1 MEPLTHPK
9 KKSTDKSRLNFYGSM
24 KDKIMNAVDY
34 MTIEETSEF
43 IDKDT
48 SMQKIK
54 TLNNLVVNSSV
65 GVIKGNCML
74 GIELANLKYTYFVEF
89 CERCRES
96 DDKYN
101 ALFCACCP
109 HLALNTVGIKQFFKF
124 CGDNLSKSSKPW
136 INFLLK
142 VGKLGKQYPK
152 FKNVNISMHELKKNI
167 SWLPS
172 YMEEDKEFW
181 ND

>member
-1 MEPLTHPK
+1 MEPPTQPK
-9 KKSTDKSRLNFYGSM
+9 KKSTEKSRLNFYESM
-24 KDKIMNAVDY
+24 KDIIMNDVDD
-34 MTIEETSEF
+34 MTIEETVEF

-65 GVIKGNCML
+65 RAIKGNCML
-74 GIELANLKYTYFVEF
+74 GIELANLKYNYFVEF

-109 HLALNTVGIKQFFKF
+109 HLSSNTVGIKEFFKF
-124 CGDNLSKSSKPW
+124 CRDSLSKSSKPW

-152 FKNVNISMHELKKNI
+152 FKNVNISMIQCLRTNHRKI
-167 SWLPS
+167 IIHR
-172 YMEEDKEFW
+172 
-181 ND
+181 